1 MKVRAGLVSGIFN
14 INRHKVPRVKLIG
27 GCKLRKKKQEIRD
40 KKESSRNGTAI
51 RNKASNSAS

>member
-1 MKVRAGLVSGIFN
+1 MSGIFN